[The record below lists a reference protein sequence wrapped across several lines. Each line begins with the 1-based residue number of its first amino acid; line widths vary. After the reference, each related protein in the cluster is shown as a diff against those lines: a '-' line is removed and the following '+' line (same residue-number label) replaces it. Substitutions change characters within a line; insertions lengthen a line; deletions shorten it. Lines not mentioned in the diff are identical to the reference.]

1 MSNETA
7 KVKLI
12 MDLRARGIRS
22 TSVLEAIE
30 TTPREK
36 FVAEPFTDQAYAD
49 QSLPISCG
57 QTISQPYIVAYMTE
71 QLNLN
76 DRSLVLEVGTG
87 SGYQAAVLSKMC
99 RRVFTLERYRTL
111 SMKARQLFEELS
123 LRNITT
129 IIGDGFKGWPQQ
141 APFDHIIVTA
151 SPRKVPTA
159 LVEQLAI
166 GGIMIIPL
174 NQGLSNQALFKV
186 TKTETGFEQ
195 EKLIDVR
202 FVPML
207 EGLAREKQNPT
218 SG

>member
-1 MSNETA
+1 
-7 KVKLI
+7 

-22 TSVLEAIE
+22 TAVLEAIE

-36 FVAEPFTDQAYAD
+36 FVSEPFFDQAYAD

-71 QLNLN
+71 QLGLN

-87 SGYQAAVLSKMC
+87 SGYQAAVLSKLC

-111 SMKARQLFEELS
+111 SMKARHLFEELS

-151 SPRKVPTA
+151 SPTKVPKD
-159 LVEQLAI
+159 LVEQLAL
-166 GGIMIIPL
+166 GGVMIIPL
-174 NQGLSNQALFKV
+174 NQGRGKQALFKI
-186 TKTETGFEQ
+186 TRTQNGFEQ

-207 EGLAREKQNPT
+207 EGLARERKV
-218 SG
+218 

>member
-36 FVAEPFTDQAYAD
+36 FVAEPFIDQAYAD

-57 QTISQPYIVAYMTE
+57 QTISQPYIVAFMTE

-111 SMKARQLFEELS
+111 SMKARHLFEELS

-151 SPRKVPTA
+151 APRDIPQP
-159 LVEQLAI
+159 LIDQLAV
-166 GGIMIIPL
+166 GGVMVIPL
-174 NQGLSNQALFKV
+174 NQGLGNQALYRV
-186 TKTETGFEQ
+186 TKTPQSIETK
-195 EKLIDVR
+195 KLIDVR

-207 EGLAREKQNPT
+207 EGLAREQQNT
-218 SG
+218 SN

>member
-36 FVAEPFTDQAYAD
+36 FVADPFVDQAYAD

-111 SMKARQLFEELS
+111 SMKARHLFEELS

-159 LVEQLAI
+159 LIDQLAV
-166 GGIMIIPL
+166 GGVMIIPL
-174 NQGLSNQALFKV
+174 NQGLSNQALYKV
-186 TKTETGFEQ
+186 TKTENGFEQ
-195 EKLIDVR
+195 QKLIDVR

-218 SG
+218 

>member
-30 TTPREK
+30 TTPREL
-36 FVAEPFTDQAYAD
+36 FVAEPFVDQAYAD

-71 QLNLN
+71 QLGLT

-111 SMKARQLFEELS
+111 STKARQLFEELA

-151 SPRKVPTA
+151 SPKQVPQA
-159 LVEQLAI
+159 LVDQLAPD
-166 GGIMIIPL
+166 GVMIIPL
-174 NQGLSNQALFKV
+174 DQGRGKQALFKI
-186 TKTETGFEQ
+186 TKSNDGFTQ

-207 EGLAREKQNPT
+207 EGLAREKQLPNP
-218 SG
+218 